1 MGLVVNTNIASINA
15 QRQLSSSGADLD
27 QASERLASGKR
38 INSAADDAAG
48 LAIANRQTSQIR
60 GLDQAIRNANDG
72 ISLIQTA
79 EGALDATSNI
89 LQRVRELSVQSANG
103 IYSDNDRAT
112 LDAEVKQLTSELDR
126 IAGSTSF
133 NGQNILD
140 GSLGTL
146 KLQVGAEAGDTIDL
160 TVQGF
165 SAAELGGAEGG
176 GDVVG
181 AAATGSL
188 VTALAVIDG
197 AAATQNMNINGQNV
211 GDLSAATNTLA
222 DQLAIINA
230 SVTGVET
237 TAFVEGTLGTASASG
252 NGILTGG
259 NRLSFAILGQD
270 GSTTTVQIGN
280 TGSVKEIADK
290 LNDQAGSLVQAS
302 VNDQGRLELNS
313 TSATTITVADAGSGG
328 TGTSLTAL
336 GSASAST
343 TNALQARLSFEITS
357 GEPGL
362 VENAAVGG
370 TPTVNSV
377 DITYTSTTTNATAT
391 QIAAIGVQAR
401 TDGDVSGGAVTTDTS
416 LAAGDLV
423 INGVAIGAVAN
434 NSTAATQAASAVAAI
449 NLQTEAT
456 GVVASLV
463 NSDEI
468 NLNSVDGS
476 EISIAFAETN
486 AAVGTA
492 TGLIETNSSNS
503 QGSSVD
509 DINISTQAGAT
520 AAIEVVDLALEQINS
535 QRADL
540 GAINNRLDFTVSNLS
555 NVSEN
560 TSAARSRIM
569 DADFASE
576 TAELSRAQVLQQA
589 SQAILAQANA
599 RPQQVLSLLN

>member
-165 SAAELGGAEGG
+165 SAAELGGAAGG

-181 AAATGSL
+181 AASSSSL
-188 VTALAVIDG
+188 RTSLAVIDG
-197 AAATQNMNINGQNV
+197 TVEVMSINGQSI
-211 GDLSAATNTLA
+211 GDLSAAVTLA
-222 DQLAIINA
+222 DQLAIINT
-230 SVTGVET
+230 SVSGVEAS
-237 TAFVEGTLGTASASG
+237 AFVEGTLGTATTSG
-252 NGILTGG
+252 NGILTGD

-270 GSTTTVQIGN
+270 GATTTVQIGN
-280 TGSVKEIADK
+280 TGSVAEIAGA
-290 LNDQAGSLVQAS
+290 LNNQAGSLLQAS
-302 VNDQGRLELNS
+302 VDDAGRLQIDSE
-313 TSATTITVADAGSGG
+313 SATTITVTENIG
-328 TGTSLTAL
+328 TGTGTALTAL
-336 GSASAST
+336 GSASGT
-343 TNALQARLSFEITS
+343 DLEARLSFEITS

-362 VENAAVGG
+362 VASASVGG
-370 TPTVNSV
+370 TPTINSV
-377 DITYTSTTTNATAT
+377 DIAYSGTANTNAGPTAAE
-391 QIAAIGVQAR
+391 IAAIGVQAR
-401 TDGDVSGGAVTTDTS
+401 TDGDVTGGAAAAGA
-416 LAAGDLV
+416 LLAGDLV
-423 INGVAIGAVAN
+423 INGVEIGAV
-434 NSTAATQAASAVAAI
+434 TAGGSAAAQGTAVATAI
-449 NLQTEAT
+449 NLQTAAT
-456 GVVASLV
+456 GVVASADGV
-463 NSDEI
+463 GAVT
-468 NLNSVDGS
+468 LNSVDGS
-476 EISIAFAETN
+476 EISVEFGETN
-486 AAVGTA
+486 AATTA
-492 TGLIETNSSNS
+492 TSTGLIETNSSDS
-503 QGSSVD
+503 QGSSVA

-535 QRADL
+535 QRSDL

>member
-79 EGALDATSNI
+79 EGALDATTNI

-103 IYSDNDRAT
+103 IYSDTDRAT
-112 LDAEVKQLTSELDR
+112 LNAEVEQLTSELDR
-126 IAGSTSF
+126 IAESTSF
-133 NGQNILD
+133 NGQKILD

-146 KLQVGAEAGDTIDL
+146 SLQVGSEAGDNIDIA
-160 TVQGF
+160 VQGF
-165 SAAELGGAEGG
+165 SASSLGGTAG

-181 AAATGSL
+181 TAASGGTLAAALAELDNASTDFMTINGQDVGILTNAAVGASLADKLDTINKNVSGVEASAFVEAIATGDGDGIIRGAERVTLTVALQDGSSNTIEIANTGSL
-188 VTALAVIDG
+188 KEVAAQINDKGGSVIQASINDDGRLVLNSDVGASIGVADTTVDAADALGIAVG
-197 AAATQNMNINGQNV
+197 TTQAQ
-211 GDLSAATNTLA
+211 
-222 DQLAIINA
+222 
-230 SVTGVET
+230 
-237 TAFVEGTLGTASASG
+237 
-252 NGILTGG
+252 
-259 NRLSFAILGQD
+259 LSFAITD
-270 GSTTTVQIGN
+270 S
-280 TGSVKEIADK
+280 SVK
-290 LNDQAGSLVQAS
+290 
-302 VNDQGRLELNS
+302 
-313 TSATTITVADAGSGG
+313 
-328 TGTSLTAL
+328 
-336 GSASAST
+336 
-343 TNALQARLSFEITS
+343 
-357 GEPGL
+357 
-362 VENAAVGG
+362 
-370 TPTVNSV
+370 SV
-377 DITYTSTTTNATAT
+377 DIAFTTTAPGTITN
-391 QIAAIGVQAR
+391 IGVQER
-401 TDGDVSGGAVTTDTS
+401 TAGDVTGIAGTTETA

-423 INGVAIGAVAN
+423 INGIEIGAVAS
-434 NSTAATQAASAVAAI
+434 NSTAGTQTELQVTAI
-449 NLQTEAT
+449 NAKSDQT
-456 GVVASLV
+456 GVVASNAGAILT
-463 NSDEI
+463 
-468 NLNSVDGS
+468 LNSVDGS
-476 EISIAFAETN
+476 EISIDFAATN

-492 TGLIETNSSNS
+492 TGLIETNNAG
-503 QGSSVD
+503 QGNTVA
-509 DINISTQAGAT
+509 DIDISTQAGAT
-520 AAIEVVDLALEQINS
+520 EALDVIDAALEQINS

>member
-1 MGLVVNTNIASINA
+1 MGLVVNTNIASLNA

-103 IYSDNDRAT
+103 IYSDTDRAT
-112 LDAEVKQLTSELDR
+112 LNAEVEQLTSELDR
-126 IAGSTSF
+126 IAESTTF
-133 NGQNILD
+133 NGTKILD

-146 KLQVGAEAGDTIDL
+146 KLQVGSEAGDTIDIA
-160 TVQGF
+160 VQGF
-165 SAAELGGAEGG
+165 SSAELGGAEGG

-181 AAATGSL
+181 AAATGPL
-188 VTALAVIDG
+188 TTALQVIDG
-197 AAATQNMNINGQNV
+197 VAEILTINGQSI
-211 GDLSAATNTLA
+211 GDLSTTDTLRAQLDTINTNV
-222 DQLAIINA
+222 
-230 SVTGVET
+230 SGVEAS
-237 TAFVEGTLGTASASG
+237 AFVEGTLGTATASG
-252 NGILTGG
+252 NGILTGD
-259 NRLSFAILGQD
+259 NRVSFAILGQD
-270 GSTTTVQIGN
+270 GSTTTVEIGN
-280 TGSVKEIADK
+280 TGSVQEIADS
-290 LNDQAGSLVQAS
+290 LNSQASGLVLAS
-302 VNDQGRLELNS
+302 VNDAGRLELNS
-313 TSATTITVADAGSGG
+313 DSATTITVADVAGSG

-362 VENAAVGG
+362 VPSAAKGG
-370 TPTVNSV
+370 TPTINSV
-377 DITYTSTTTNATAT
+377 DLAFSGTANSNAGPTAA
-391 QIAAIGVQAR
+391 QISAIGVQER
-401 TDGDVSGGAVTTDTS
+401 SDGDITGGLLTTNTS
-416 LAAGDLV
+416 LIAGDL
-423 INGVAIGAVAN
+423 ILNGVEIGA
-434 NSTAATQAASAVAAI
+434 ATGDGDADTQGGNIAAAI

-456 GVVASLV
+456 GIVARNNAGVLTL
-463 NSDEI
+463 D
-468 NLNSVDGS
+468 SVDGS
-476 EISIAFAETN
+476 EISIAFGETN
-486 AAVGTA
+486 AGTTA
-492 TGLIETNSSNS
+492 TGTGLIETNDSAS
-503 QGSSVD
+503 QGSSVA
-509 DINISTQAGAT
+509 DIDISTQAGAT
-520 AAIEVVDLALEQINS
+520 TAIEVVDAALEQINS